1 MSLINFKKITN
12 LTLAI
17 SLITAS
23 NPSYAQWIKVYEAT
37 GMIVFMDVISLAAPV
52 ENRVVN
58 VLTDFREPES
68 EDDELVSMI
77 NLVEFFCE
85 KRLRRILSGA
95 HYAQNMGQGKPTY
108 EQTMPGKLK
117 PIRDRDGWDP
127 VVEIVCNPNT
137 FKP

>member
-1 MSLINFKKITN
+1 MSLTIFKKITN

-17 SLITAS
+17 SLVTGS
-23 NPSYAQWIKVYEAT
+23 NVSYAQWIKVYEST
-37 GMIVFMDVISLAAPV
+37 GMIVFMDVISLAAPID
-52 ENRVVN
+52 NRVVN

-68 EDDELVSMI
+68 EDDDLVSMI
-77 NLVEFFCE
+77 NQVEFFCE

-127 VVEIVCNPNT
+127 VVKIVCNPNT
-137 FKP
+137 L